1 MISVAMCTYNGVSYL
16 AEQLDSIVNQTVQPD
31 EIIICDD
38 GSIDDTVKVAKTIL
52 KKMEWHF

>member
-1 MISVAMCTYNGVSYL
+1 MISVAMCTYNGVNYL

-38 GSIDDTVKVAKTIL
+38 GSIDDTVGVSRVLCKSIQ
-52 KKMEWHF
+52 